1 VLLANVGSI
10 LGSIGAATVLL
21 PRLGSMGATRAL
33 VAVNVALALAVAH
46 YVPGARRDRLRWLVP
61 GVAAVALLAAWIPP
75 VLPNP
80 WNEMGGIAS
89 RVIFE
94 EEGELATVRVNEA
107 VARPELR
114 GMSIDGTTIGVSAGW
129 QFPVYS
135 KQVLL
140 AHLPLWLEPRATS
153 ALQIGLGSASTL
165 DALTQHPTLDRI
177 EAVEINAAVV
187 RAARLFEESRALS
200 DPRVTVHVED
210 AIHHLLRSR
219 EHYDVIIA
227 DGKQNADFS
236 GNAKMLSLELYEL
249 ALARLSDRGLFV
261 QWIAVTNLPEDFSV
275 VARTAASVFPHLH
288 VFYELPRSALFVGS
302 REPLEGRDRMARDA
316 VPQAVVEGLR
326 SLGIQELEWLRYG
339 WMADRDALLQ
349 VVGAGPLNRWADPVI
364 EFNAYRAAGS
374 GLGVYPGA
382 ANLSALLQ
390 AKALAVGRSP
400 TGLLPRH
407 VPTLQAHTWMQRAYA
422 ALLGGD
428 GPGARAALERGLAL
442 APGDPLL
449 RRAALRIGPR
459 QSVRNG
465 ASERAR

>member
-1 VLLANVGSI
+1 VVLAC
-10 LGSIGAATVLL
+10 
-21 PRLGSMGATRAL
+21 
-33 VAVNVALALAVAH
+33 AVAH
-46 YVPGARRDRLRWLVP
+46 FVPGSLRDRLRWLVP
-61 GVAAVALLAAWIPP
+61 GAAAVAVLAAWIPP

-80 WNEMGGIAS
+80 WNEMAGIAS

-107 VARPELR
+107 LANPALR

-165 DALTQHPTLDRI
+165 DALTQHPRLERI
-177 EAVEINAAVV
+177 EAVEINASVV
-187 RAARLFEESRALS
+187 RAAALFEESRALS

-219 EHYDVIIA
+219 EHYDVIVA

-236 GNAKMLSLELYEL
+236 GNAKMLSRELYEL
-249 ALARLSDRGLFV
+249 ALARLSDRGIFV
-261 QWIAVTNLPEDFSV
+261 QWIAVTNLPEDFRV

-302 REPLEGRDRMARDA
+302 RQPLEGRRRMARDA
-316 VPQAVVEGLR
+316 VPPAVLRELR
-326 SLGIQELEWLRYG
+326 SLGIREMDWLRYG
-339 WMADRDALLQ
+339 WMADRDAIRQ
-349 VVGAGPLNRWADPVI
+349 VVGAGPINRWADPVI

-374 GLGVYPGA
+374 DRGIFPGA
-382 ANLSALLQ
+382 ANLSLLLD
-390 AKALAVGRSP
+390 AKVLAAGRAP
-400 TGLLPRH
+400 AGLLPGDAK
-407 VPTLQAHTWMQRAYA
+407 TLQAHTWMQRAYA

-428 GPGARAALERGLAL
+428 PAGARERLERGLEL
-442 APGDPLL
+442 APNDPLL
-449 RRAALRIGPR
+449 HRALHRIAPAQPPG
-459 QSVRNG
+459 G
-465 ASERAR
+465 